1 MSRELTSDL
10 DVLERLAPPAGRDI
24 VDVGCGPG
32 VLARE
37 LARAGARVVGIEI
50 SEQQLAAART
60 ADRAH
65 EPADSG
71 DAAKAGQAVG
81 VKPRYLVGR
90 AQVLPLADASMDL
103 AIFMRTL
110 HHIPP
115 HDLVQALR
123 EARRVLRPGGALY
136 VAEPLTEG
144 SHFEL
149 TSLVEDETEVRAAAQ
164 RALAEAAVA
173 GLDRTASVEYEVRA
187 RLAGVDAFR
196 ARTLAVDPTRE
207 EIFHVRREEIAAAF
221 ARLGEPGSA
230 PGERWFSQPM
240 RADVLRPVGA

>member
-1 MSRELTSDL
+1 MSRELTTDL

-24 VDVGCGPG
+24 VDIGCGPG

-50 SEQQLAAART
+50 SDQQLAAARA
-60 ADRAH
+60 AD
-65 EPADSG
+65 
-71 DAAKAGQAVG
+71 G

-90 AQVLPLADASMDL
+90 AQALPLADASMDL

-110 HHIPP
+110 HHIPS

-144 SHFEL
+144 SYFEL
-149 TSLVEDETEVRAAAQ
+149 TSLVEDEAEVRAAAQ

-173 GLDRTASVEYEVRA
+173 GLDRTGSLEYEVRA

-207 EIFHVRREEIAAAF
+207 EIFQARREEIAAAF
-221 ARLGEPGSA
+221 ARLGEPGAA

-240 RADVLRPVGA
+240 RADLLRPVGA